1 VAAVDPDVPTYAM
14 GTMTAAVA
22 ESVSQLRFYTVLL
35 GAFAAIA
42 LLLATLGVYGVV
54 SYVVSQQMRAFG
66 IRMALGADTRSII
79 TLVLRRGAT
88 LILPG
93 LAVGILGALFLTRT
107 IRNLLFGVGPFD
119 LPTLALVCVVFVLA
133 GVIGCLL
140 PARRAAGAEP
150 VVAMRAE

>member
-1 VAAVDPDVPTYAM
+1 M

-35 GAFAAIA
+35 GAFAVIA

-54 SYVVSQQMRAFG
+54 SYVVSQQMRDFG
-66 IRMALGADTRSII
+66 IRMALGADTRNIV

-93 LAVGILGALFLTRT
+93 LAVGIIGALFLTRT
-107 IRNLLFGVGPFD
+107 IRDLLFGVGPFD
-119 LPTLALVCVVFVLA
+119 VPTLALVCVVFVVT